1 MENEHEKVENG
12 KDEEDIILEG
22 HIIGHPESLSK
33 EQTKKIFEQMD
44 NSVCKIIKEKSTGTG
59 FICLIPFPNKLYPL
73 SVLITCYHVLSKD
86 DLKPGNKIKLIF
98 DEKEK
103 IIKINQSRKIFT
115 SPEKE
120 YDISI
125 IELLPEDNFDLNN
138 LLEIENDIFKFDNLN
153 DIYKN
158 KSIYIIHYPN
168 GKEPKYSVD
177 TISFIDMNNINMA
190 HFCDTLEGSSGGPI
204 FNLQTFN
211 VLGIH
216 KGKKTNYKWNVGKI
230 LKHPIYDFQKKYLS
244 DINQKVPN
252 IYLKNSIIVNNE
264 KNIHKKEDSNGN
276 INELINKENDT
287 FEKDRDEDLKDKKE
301 IKEYSEIKLNKDI
314 IPCSYL
320 DEFKDFG
327 FDISLLNMDQ
337 LYVNL
342 IYFDLN
348 LKNREQYGYFSKFQV
363 DIVGGFYAADSLDI
377 FEEFLKEIEKI
388 NIPFIVISTGS
399 SGKDIISI
407 CENYQFI
414 KEVIIFCGNYE
425 YNKHY
430 IEEYPGYVN
439 KVLTDINSVYDYIKS
454 FSPEK
459 YKKEKEI
466 EEYKK
471 NKHFIFSQEDIM
483 KSKQIK
489 LAPVISASFYDKC
502 LFLVHRVYA
511 YFFGDINDKNE
522 KPEFTYSNYNK
533 MKQFINNLELANKD
547 KTNLLNKLEGIKNK
561 NNIVESSIRVYTSE
575 SIFCYLFNKMM
586 REAGKDLLSLVYYM
600 GPFLYGLNKYVKEN
614 PIPFAFT
621 KDLTLYR
628 NIILSKLDF
637 YSYLIN
643 LNHIICFTSLTSTCL
658 KRSKLYNS
666 KKDNLI
672 RLSMI
677 IQYKHQP
684 GNISPGIIVANNKGI
699 ENNEYLSSCH
709 NEEEVI
715 LFPFTFYKIK
725 KIEKLNE
732 KNEYEMIL
740 EIINRQSYIEYTLKD
755 NVEKRILL
763 NEMEYNLK

>member
-1 MENEHEKVENG
+1 MGNKLEKKKKG

-33 EQTKKIFEQMD
+33 EQTKKILEQMD
-44 NSVCKIIKEKSTGTG
+44 NSVCKIIKAKSTGTG

-73 SVLITCYHVLSKD
+73 SALITCYHVLSKD
-86 DLKPGNKIKLIF
+86 DLKPGKEIKLMF

-103 IIKINQSRKIFT
+103 IIEINQSRKIFT
-115 SPEKE
+115 SNENE

-153 DIYKN
+153 EIYKN
-158 KSIYIIHYPN
+158 KSIYIIHYPK

-177 TISFIDMNNINMA
+177 TITFIDINNISMG
-190 HFCDTLEGSSGGPI
+190 HFCDTMNGSSGGPI
-204 FNLQTFN
+204 LNLQTYN

-216 KGKKTNYKWNVGKI
+216 KGKKTNNNWNIGRI
-230 LKHPIYDFQKKYLS
+230 LKHPIYDFQKKYLN

-252 IYLKNSIIVNNE
+252 IYLKNNIINKNV
-264 KNIHKKEDSNGN
+264 KNIPKREDSNGN
-276 INELINKENDT
+276 INEFINKENVI
-287 FEKDRDEDLKDKKE
+287 KDKKE
-301 IKEYSEIKLNKDI
+301 IKEYYEIKINKDI

-320 DEFKDFG
+320 NDFKDIG

-342 IYFDLN
+342 IYFDLK
-348 LKNREQYGYFSKFQV
+348 LKNKEQYKYFSNFQLDV
-363 DIVGGFYAADSLDI
+363 VGGFYAMNRLDI
-377 FEEFLKEIEKI
+377 FEECLKEIQKI

-407 CENYQFI
+407 CKNYPFI
-414 KEVIIFCGNYE
+414 KEIIIFCANYE

-430 IEEYPGYVN
+430 IQEYPGYVN
-439 KVLTDINSVYDYIKS
+439 KVLTDIDSVYDYIRS

-466 EEYKK
+466 EEYQK
-471 NKHFIFSQEDIM
+471 NKHFIFSQKDIIM
-483 KSKQIK
+483 SKK
-489 LAPVISASFYDKC
+489 LESTPVISAYVYDKS
-502 LFLVHRVYA
+502 LFLIHRVYA

-522 KPEFTYSNYNK
+522 KPQFTYNNYSK
-533 MKQFINNLELANKD
+533 MRQFINNLELSYKD
-547 KTNLLNKLEGIKNK
+547 KSDLLNKLEEIKNK
-561 NNIVESSIRVYTSE
+561 NNFVESSIRVYTRE

-586 REAGKDLLSLVYYM
+586 RNAGKDLLSLVYYM
-600 GPFLYGLNKYVKEN
+600 GPFLYGLNKYVREN
-614 PIPFAFT
+614 PIPFAFN

-628 NIILSKLDF
+628 NIQLSKLDF

-643 LNHIICFTSLTSTCL
+643 LNHIICFTSLISTSLIYL
-658 KRSKLYNS
+658 KFNKIN
-666 KKDNLI
+666 KFNNNNLI

-677 IQYKHQP
+677 IEYKHKP
-684 GNISPGIIVANNKGI
+684 GNISPGIIVSNNKGI
-699 ENNEYLSSCH
+699 EDKLYLS
-709 NEEEVI
+709 NTNEEVI
-715 LFPFTFYKIK
+715 LFPFTFFKIK
-725 KIEKLNE
+725 KIQKL
-732 KNEYEMIL
+732 YEDNLYAMNL

-755 NVEKRILL
+755 NVEKRILFS
-763 NEMEYNLK
+763 EME